1 MTQREFLDTLK
12 RALNGQVPPH
22 VVTENLNYYDTY
34 IYDEIQKG
42 RLWRD
47 VLEELGDPRL
57 LARTIIDAEESS
69 RSGRRR
75 QSSGYS
81 DIYEDYSETNDEEPV
96 RGAFHI
102 NKWVVFG
109 VLFLVLF
116 LIGTVLFFTFRAAF
130 SLLFSFHGVWVW
142 AIILLIIYSLSRR
155 R

>member
-22 VVTENLNYYDTY
+22 VVTENLSYYDNY
-34 IYDEIQKG
+34 IYEEIRKG
-42 RLWRD
+42 RLERD

-69 RSGRRR
+69 RKSRG
-75 QSSGYS
+75 QKSSRYS
-81 DIYEDYSETNDEEPV
+81 DIYEDDYAEDAEPV
-96 RGAFHI
+96 RGAFHV

-109 VLFLVLF
+109 VLFLILF
-116 LIGTVLFFTFRAAF
+116 LVCTALFFTFRTAF
-130 SLLFSFHGVWVW
+130 SLLFSFRGVWVW
-142 AIILLIIYSLSRR
+142 AIILLVIYSLSRR